1 MSLVDKQISQHLP
14 GIAVGIGAGL
24 LTQMLVTAVISLAR
38 PLAKTAI
45 KGGFII
51 RDAASGVYSVAE
63 AQVEKLMGKSE
74 AKPLRRLPKPKA
86 GNASLN

>member
-63 AQVEKLMGKSE
+63 AQVGKLTGKSE
-74 AKPLRRLPKPKA
+74 ARPRRRLPRPKA
-86 GNASLN
+86 GNASPN